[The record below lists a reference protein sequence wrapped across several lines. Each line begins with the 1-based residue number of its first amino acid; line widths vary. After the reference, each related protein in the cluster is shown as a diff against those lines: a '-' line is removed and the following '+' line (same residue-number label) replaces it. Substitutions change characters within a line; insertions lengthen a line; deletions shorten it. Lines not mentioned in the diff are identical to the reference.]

1 MELTKERYIICIM
14 KKFPKLLIVNFVIFI
29 FLIIYLILG
38 EIYREYV
45 GILLII
51 MTFCNIY
58 FIYLKSNTFDKNE
71 VKKKLILHKVK
82 NSLSTILAY
91 NEAVNDNLID
101 RDEFEENL
109 KLEIDEIVKVIRD
122 EIYK

>member
-1 MELTKERYIICIM
+1 MELIRERYIIYIM
-14 KKFPKLLIVNFVIFI
+14 KRFHKLLLLNLIIFI
-29 FLIIYLILG
+29 VLIVYLILG
-38 EIYREYV
+38 DIYRELV
-45 GILLII
+45 GILLIV

-58 FIYLKSNTFDKNE
+58 FMYLKSNTLDKNE

-91 NEAVNDNLID
+91 NEAVNDKMISKG
-101 RDEFEENL
+101 EFEKNL